1 MVAAIVL
8 WIIFAL
14 ISMKDYLIYFNELNN
29 WNKAMFLLVFIM
41 AGPMFILV
49 NIFTEILD
57 NILPNGWEDNDD
69 DFKGL

>member
-8 WIIFAL
+8 WIIFAI

-57 NILPNGWEDNDD
+57 NILPDGWEDDDD

>member
-1 MVAAIVL
+1 MVAAIVF
-8 WIIFAL
+8 WIIFAI

-57 NILPNGWEDNDD
+57 NILPDGWEENDD

>member
-8 WIIFAL
+8 WMIFAV

-29 WNKAMFLLVFIM
+29 WNRAMFLLVFIM

-57 NILPNGWEDNDD
+57 NILPDGWEDNDD

>member
-1 MVAAIVL
+1 MVAATVL
-8 WIIFAL
+8 WIIFAI

-41 AGPMFILV
+41 ADPMFILV

-57 NILPNGWEDNDD
+57 NILPDGWEDDDD

>member
-8 WIIFAL
+8 WMIFVV

-29 WNKAMFLLVFIM
+29 WNRAMFLLVFII

-57 NILPNGWEDNDD
+57 NILPDGWEDNDD

>member
-8 WIIFAL
+8 WMIFAV

-57 NILPNGWEDNDD
+57 NILPDGWEDDDD

>member
-8 WIIFAL
+8 WIIFAI

-57 NILPNGWEDNDD
+57 NILPDGWEDNDD

>member
-8 WIIFAL
+8 WMIFAV

-57 NILPNGWEDNDD
+57 NILPDGWEDNDD

>member
-1 MVAAIVL
+1 MVAATIL
-8 WIIFAL
+8 WIIFAI

-57 NILPNGWEDNDD
+57 NILLDGWEDNDD

>member
-8 WIIFAL
+8 WMIFAI

-29 WNKAMFLLVFIM
+29 WNKAMFLLIFIM

-57 NILPNGWEDNDD
+57 NILPDGWEDNDD

>member
-8 WIIFAL
+8 WMIFAV

-29 WNKAMFLLVFIM
+29 WNRAMFLLVFII

-57 NILPNGWEDNDD
+57 NILPDGWEDNDD